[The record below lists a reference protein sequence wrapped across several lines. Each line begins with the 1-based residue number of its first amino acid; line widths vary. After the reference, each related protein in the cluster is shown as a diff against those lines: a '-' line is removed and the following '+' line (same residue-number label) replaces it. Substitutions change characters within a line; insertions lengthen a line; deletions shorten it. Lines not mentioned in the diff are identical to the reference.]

1 MGWSYYITHV
11 LVAWRRCPDGHMTL
25 HHYFQVEYLQSLQG
39 AHYHFGQFD
48 DSLFFQPHSY
58 DLQSN
63 RRSNAFFGII

>member
-1 MGWSYYITHV
+1 
-11 LVAWRRCPDGHMTL
+11 MTL

-48 DSLFFQPHSY
+48 DFLFFQPHSY